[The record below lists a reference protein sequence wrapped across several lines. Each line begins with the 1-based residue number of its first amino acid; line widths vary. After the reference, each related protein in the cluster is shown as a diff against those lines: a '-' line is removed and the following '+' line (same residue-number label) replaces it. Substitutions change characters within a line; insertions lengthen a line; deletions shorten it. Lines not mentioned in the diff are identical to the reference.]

1 MTNCDKPQIADG
13 WTEKR
18 KGSARIHTHPEIE
31 GAIVDRQGLGI
42 TAAAGAN
49 VTWKHHPFF
58 SVEDAKVAAIG
69 SIAPALVQAEG
80 EDEDEGTCRT
90 CGESYNPYGDGYDGE
105 CPSCADK
112 TDQDLHPENYAD
124 GETPE
129 AVEGTAT
136 GHAKLAAL
144 IAQPNAHYAHLAQQ
158 LLPEQAS
165 QPGAASDSP
174 AVRDLHMVLTT
185 DDVTSLLK
193 TMARLN
199 QAGPNDLFGRLERLL
214 QAKPQEGAKV
224 YTYDFLIH
232 CSVPVKAADDQSAA
246 QQMNALLDR
255 VQITDPENTHE
266 LTVVDMGSLK
276 LASVE
281 G

>member
-18 KGSARIHTHPEIE
+18 KGSARIHTHPEVD
-31 GAIVDRQGLGI
+31 GAIVDRHGLGI
-42 TAAAGAN
+42 TAAAGSN
-49 VTWKHHPFF
+49 VTWKDHPFS
-58 SVEDAKVAAIG
+58 SVEDAKAAAIR
-69 SIAPALVQAEG
+69 SIAPALVR
-80 EDEDEGTCRT
+80 DEGTCRT
-90 CGESYNPYGDGYDGE
+90 CGESYNHYGDGYDGE

-112 TDQDLHPENYAD
+112 MDQDLHPENYVD
-124 GETPE
+124 GETAE
-129 AVEGTAT
+129 AEEGTVA

-144 IAQPNAHYAHLAQQ
+144 ITQPNAHYAHLAQH

-165 QPGAASDSP
+165 QPSAASDSP
-174 AVRDLHMVLTT
+174 AVRDLHMVLTS

-193 TMARLN
+193 TMARSN

-281 G
+281 D